1 MLYKVGD
8 KVTVRKDLCD
18 YYREEGAKECVYFNV
33 GNAEGFGTDLDGE
46 MTACA
51 GKVATITTVIHNAYR
66 IDSDGE
72 RWNWL
77 DTMFEETLM
86 NNKYKAF
93 CNRERI
99 NPERGILNERI

>member
-18 YYREEGAKECVYFNV
+18 YYREEEAKECVYFNV
-33 GNAEGFGTDLDGE
+33 GNAEGFGTDLGGM
-46 MTACA
+46 MTRYA
-51 GKVATITTVIHNAYR
+51 GKVATIMRASECGYK
-66 IDSDGE
+66 IDLDVYN
-72 RWNWL
+72 WNWL
-77 DTMFEETLM
+77 DTMFEETLT

-93 CNRERI
+93 CSKEGI